1 MSSADVVVL
10 GAGIAGL
17 AAAERLGAA
26 GRHVVVLEAR
36 DRIGGRIHTVDDP
49 VLNHPVELGAEFVH
63 GRPAELVELI
73 RETGLT
79 LETVSE
85 VQQRGA
91 GAGPGSGGA
100 GRRRMPD
107 IRASLATLLEAD
119 RAGSDRP
126 VADLIREREA
136 LLARPGEFQGVIQYL
151 EGFHAA
157 DLSRLGT
164 RALAE
169 NESAED
175 DDGDSPHRIREGYGA
190 LVRRLA
196 QRWDHARVEVRLGSV
211 VTAVAWQAGQVRVTV
226 LTSSDGR
233 SDEVAAPRA
242 VIALPLPVVKRMVGG
257 GSAGGLAPRP
267 AGWADALGALHM
279 GAALRVVIGFDTRWW
294 APDGKAGPGFV
305 FGGSEPFPVWWTAL
319 PSLAPVLTGWA
330 GGPRAAALTGRGEA
344 ALLRAA
350 LDSLGSVFGRDVA
363 ELRSRSRLVYAHDW
377 SADPFAGGAYSYGG
391 VGAIEARRALVEPV
405 AGTLFLA
412 GEAVAQQGRNAT
424 VHGALISGR
433 EAAAA
438 VLAES

>member
-1 MSSADVVVL
+1 MPSADVVVL

-17 AAAERLGAA
+17 GAAERLGAA
-26 GRHVVVLEAR
+26 GRRVVVLEAR

-49 VLNHPVELGAEFVH
+49 GLNHPIELGAEFVH
-63 GRPAELVELI
+63 GRPKELVELI
-73 RETGLT
+73 REAGLT

-91 GAGPGSGGA
+91 GSGPGIAGA

-107 IRASLATLLEAD
+107 IRVSLATLLEAD
-119 RAGSDRP
+119 RAGPDRP
-126 VADLIREREA
+126 VADLIRERET

-196 QRWDHARVEVRLGSV
+196 ERWDHARVEVRLGSV
-211 VTAVAWQAGQVRVTV
+211 VTTVAWRAGQVRVTV
-226 LTSSDGR
+226 LTSDGR
-233 SDEVAAPRA
+233 TEEVAAPRV
-242 VIALPLPVVKRMVGG
+242 VIALPLPVIKRMVGG
-257 GSAGGLAPRP
+257 GRAGGLDPRP
-267 AGWADALGALHM
+267 PGWVDALGALHM
-279 GAALRVVIGFDTRWW
+279 GSALRIVIGFDARWW
-294 APDGKAGPGFV
+294 APDGKPGPGFIY
-305 FGGSEPFPVWWTAL
+305 GGPEPFPVWWSAL

-330 GGPRAAALTGRGEA
+330 GGPRAATLTGRGEA
-344 ALLRAA
+344 TVLRAG
-350 LDSLGSVFGRDVA
+350 LESLASVFGRDVA
-363 ELRSRSRLVYAHDW
+363 ELRSRSRLAYTHDW

-391 VGAIEARRALVEPV
+391 VGAIEARAMLAQPIE
-405 AGTLFLA
+405 GTLFLA
-412 GEAVAQQGRNAT
+412 GEAVAEKGRNAT
-424 VHGALISGR
+424 VHGALASGR
-433 EAAAA
+433 RAAAQ
-438 VLAES
+438 VLDAG

>member
-1 MSSADVVVL
+1 MPGADVVVL

-17 AAAERLGAA
+17 AAAERLGAT
-26 GRHVVVLEAR
+26 GRRVVVLEAR

-49 VLNHPVELGAEFVH
+49 GLNLPVELGAEFVH
-63 GRPAELVELI
+63 GRPPALVELI

-79 LETVSE
+79 LEAVSDDHR
-85 VQQRGA
+85 RGA
-91 GAGPGSGGA
+91 GARPDRTGA
-100 GRRRMPD
+100 RRMPD
-107 IRASLATLLEAD
+107 IRASLPTLLEAG
-119 RAGSDRP
+119 RAGPDCP
-126 VADLIREREA
+126 VADLIREHGA
-136 LLARPGEFQGVIQYL
+136 LLPPGELEGVIRYL

-157 DLSRLGT
+157 DLSRMGT

-196 QRWDHARVEVRLGSV
+196 DRWDHARVDVRLGAV
-211 VTAVAWQAGQVRVTV
+211 VTAIGWRAGSVRVAV
-226 LTSSDGR
+226 LASDGGTE
-233 SDEVAAPRA
+233 EVAAPRA
-242 VIALPLPVVKRMVGG
+242 VIALPLTVLKRLVVGG
-257 GSAGGLAPRP
+257 GAGALEPRP
-267 AGWADALGALHM
+267 PGWVDALGALEM
-279 GAALRVVIGFDTRWW
+279 GAALRVVIGFDDRWW
-294 APDGKAGPGFV
+294 APDGKPGPTFV
-305 FGGSEPFPVWWTAL
+305 HGGPEPFPVWWSAL
-319 PSLAPVLTGWA
+319 PAYSPVLTGWA

-350 LDSLGSVFGRDVA
+350 LDSLASVFGRDVA
-363 ELRSRSRLVYAHDW
+363 ELRSRSRLAYAHDW

-412 GEAVAQQGRNAT
+412 GEAVAQHGRNAT

-438 VLAES
+438 LLAQS

>member
-1 MSSADVVVL
+1 MPSADVVVL

-26 GRHVVVLEAR
+26 GRRVVVLEAR

-49 VLNHPVELGAEFVH
+49 GLNVPVELGAEFVH
-63 GRPAELVELI
+63 GLPVELVELI

-79 LETVSE
+79 LEAVSE
-85 VQQRGA
+85 VQER
-91 GAGPGSGGA
+91 GA

-119 RAGSDRP
+119 RAGPDRP
-126 VADLIREREA
+126 VADLIRERET

-169 NESAED
+169 NESAEN

-196 QRWDHARVEVRLGSV
+196 DRWDHARVEVRLGSV
-211 VTAVAWQAGQVRVTV
+211 VTAVAWRAGQVRVTV
-226 LTSSDGR
+226 VASDGR
-233 SDEVAAPRA
+233 TEVVVAPR
-242 VIALPLPVVKRMVGG
+242 VVVALPLPVVKRMVGG
-257 GSAGGLAPRP
+257 GSAGGLDPRP
-267 AGWADALGALHM
+267 PGWVDALHALHM
-279 GAALRVVIGFDTRWW
+279 GAALRVMIGFDTRWW
-294 APDGKAGPGFV
+294 APDGKPGPGFV

-350 LDSLGSVFGRDVA
+350 LDSLASVFGRDVA
-363 ELRSRSRLVYAHDW
+363 ELRSRSRLAYAHDW

-391 VGAIEARRALVEPV
+391 VGGIEARRALVEPV
-405 AGTLFLA
+405 AGTLYLA
-412 GEAVAQQGRNAT
+412 GEAVAQHGRNAT

-438 VLAES
+438 LLSQS

>member
-1 MSSADVVVL
+1 MPSADVVVL

-26 GRHVVVLEAR
+26 GQRVVVLEAR

-49 VLNHPVELGAEFVH
+49 GLNVPVELGAEFVH
-63 GRPAELVELI
+63 GLPAELVELI

-79 LETVSE
+79 LEAVSE
-85 VQQRGA
+85 VQERGA
-91 GAGPGSGGA
+91 GSGPGIAGA

-119 RAGSDRP
+119 RAGPDRP
-126 VADLIREREA
+126 VADLIREREV

-169 NESAED
+169 NESAEN

-196 QRWDHARVEVRLGSV
+196 DRWDHARVEVRLGSV
-211 VTAVAWQAGQVRVTV
+211 VTAVAWRAGQVRVTV
-226 LTSSDGR
+226 VASDGR
-233 SDEVAAPRA
+233 TEEVVAPR
-242 VIALPLPVVKRMVGG
+242 VVVALPLAVVKRMMGG
-257 GSAGGLAPRP
+257 GSAGGLDPP
-267 AGWADALGALHM
+267 PPGWVDALRALHM
-279 GAALRVVIGFDTRWW
+279 GAALRIVIGFDTRWW
-294 APDGKAGPGFV
+294 APDGKPGPGFV
-305 FGGSEPFPVWWTAL
+305 YGGPEPFPVWWSAL

-350 LDSLGSVFGRDVA
+350 LDSLASVFGRDVA
-363 ELRSRSRLVYAHDW
+363 ELRSRSRLAYAHDW

-391 VGAIEARRALVEPV
+391 VGGIEARRALVVPV
-405 AGTLFLA
+405 AGTLYLA
-412 GEAVAQQGRNAT
+412 GEAVAQHGRNAT

-438 VLAES
+438 LLSQS

>member
-1 MSSADVVVL
+1 MPSADVVVL

-26 GRHVVVLEAR
+26 GRRVVVLEAR

-49 VLNHPVELGAEFVH
+49 GLKLPIELGAEFVH
-63 GRPAELVELI
+63 GRPKELVELI

-79 LETVSE
+79 LEAVSE
-85 VQQRGA
+85 DRRPGTGSRAGSANAVQ
-91 GAGPGSGGA
+91 
-100 GRRRMPD
+100 RRMPD

-119 RAGSDRP
+119 RAGPDRP
-126 VADLIREREA
+126 VADLIREHSA
-136 LLARPGEFQGVIQYL
+136 LLARPGEVEGVIRYL

-190 LVRRLA
+190 LVRRLVE
-196 QRWDHARVEVRLGSV
+196 RWDHARVEVRLGAV
-211 VTAVAWQAGQVRVTV
+211 VTALAWRAGQVRVTV
-226 LTSSDGR
+226 LASDGR
-233 SDEVAAPRA
+233 TEEVAAPRA

-257 GSAGGLAPRP
+257 GSAGGLDPRP
-267 AGWADALGALHM
+267 PGWVDALGALHM
-279 GAALRVVIGFDTRWW
+279 GAALRIMIGFDTRWW
-294 APDGKAGPGFV
+294 APDGKPGPGFV
-305 FGGSEPFPVWWTAL
+305 YGGPEPFPVWWSAL
-319 PSLAPVLTGWA
+319 PSRAPVLTGWA
-330 GGPRAAALTGRGEA
+330 GGPRALALTGRGEA

-350 LDSLGSVFGRDVA
+350 LDSLASVFGRDVA
-363 ELRSRSRLVYAHDW
+363 ELRSRSRLAYAHDW

-391 VGAIEARRALVEPV
+391 VGAIEARRALAEPV

-412 GEAVAQQGRNAT
+412 GEAVAQHGRNAT

-438 VLAES
+438 VLAQS

>member
-1 MSSADVVVL
+1 MPSADVVVL
-10 GAGIAGL
+10 GAGMAGL

-26 GRHVVVLEAR
+26 GRRVVVLEAR

-49 VLNHPVELGAEFVH
+49 GLNVPVELGAEFVH
-63 GRPAELVELI
+63 GLPAELVELI

-79 LETVSE
+79 LEAVSE
-85 VQQRGA
+85 IQER
-91 GAGPGSGGA
+91 GAGPGPGIAGA

-119 RAGSDRP
+119 RAGPDRP
-126 VADLIREREA
+126 VADLIRERET

-196 QRWDHARVEVRLGSV
+196 DRWDHARVEVRLGSV
-211 VTAVAWQAGQVRVTV
+211 VTAIAWRAGQVRVTV
-226 LTSSDGR
+226 VTSDGR
-233 SDEVAAPRA
+233 TEEVAAPRA
-242 VIALPLPVVKRMVGG
+242 VVALPLTVVKRLMGG
-257 GSAGGLAPRP
+257 GSAGGLDPRP
-267 AGWADALGALHM
+267 PGWVDALRALHT
-279 GAALRVVIGFDTRWW
+279 GAALRIVIGFDTRWW
-294 APDGKAGPGFV
+294 APDGKPGPGFV
-305 FGGSEPFPVWWTAL
+305 YGGPEPFPVWWSAL

-350 LDSLGSVFGRDVA
+350 LDSLGSVFGRDVG
-363 ELRSRSRLVYAHDW
+363 ELRSRSRLAYAHDW

-391 VGAIEARRALVEPV
+391 VGAIEARATLVQPID
-405 AGTLFLA
+405 GTLFLA
-412 GEAVAQQGRNAT
+412 GEAVAEKGRNAT
-424 VHGALISGR
+424 VHGALASGR
-433 EAAAA
+433 RAAARVVDA
-438 VLAES
+438 G

>member
-49 VLNHPVELGAEFVH
+49 GLHHPVELGAEFVH

-91 GAGPGSGGA
+91 GSASGSRGA

-119 RAGSDRP
+119 RAGPDRP

-169 NESAED
+169 NELAED

-196 QRWDHARVEVRLGSV
+196 EGWDHARVEVRLGSV
-211 VTAVAWQAGQVRVTV
+211 VTAVAWRSGYVRATV
-226 LTSSDGR
+226 LTSGGST
-233 SDEVAAPRA
+233 EQVAAPR
-242 VIALPLPVVKRMVGG
+242 VVFALPLPVVKRMVGG
-257 GSAGGLAPRP
+257 GSAGGLDPRP
-267 AGWADALGALHM
+267 PGWVDALCALHM
-279 GAALRVVIGFDTRWW
+279 GAALRVMIGFDTRWW
-294 APDGKAGPGFV
+294 APDGKPGPGFV
-305 FGGSEPFPVWWTAL
+305 YGGSEPFPVWWTAL

-330 GGPRAAALTGRGEA
+330 GGPRAAVLTGRGEA

-350 LDSLGSVFGRDVA
+350 LDSLASVFGCDVA
-363 ELRSRSRLVYAHDW
+363 ELRSRSRLAYAHDW

-391 VGAIEARRALVEPV
+391 VGAIEARRALVDPV

-412 GEAVAQQGRNAT
+412 GEAVAQYGRNAT

-438 VLAES
+438 LLAQS

>member
-1 MSSADVVVL
+1 MPSADVVVL

-26 GRHVVVLEAR
+26 GRRVVVLEAR

-49 VLNHPVELGAEFVH
+49 GLNVPVELGAEFVH
-63 GRPAELVELI
+63 GLPAELVELV

-79 LETVSE
+79 LEAVSE
-85 VQQRGA
+85 VQERGA
-91 GAGPGSGGA
+91 GSGRGIAGA
-100 GRRRMPD
+100 GQRRMPD
-107 IRASLATLLEAD
+107 IRVSLATLLEAD
-119 RAGSDRP
+119 HAGPDRP
-126 VADLIREREA
+126 VADLIRERETW
-136 LLARPGEFQGVIQYL
+136 LARPGEFQGVIQYL

-196 QRWDHARVEVRLGSV
+196 DRWDHARVEVRLGSV
-211 VTAVAWQAGQVRVTV
+211 VTAVAWRAGQVRVTV
-226 LTSSDGR
+226 VTSDGHTE
-233 SDEVAAPRA
+233 EVAAPR
-242 VIALPLPVVKRMVGG
+242 VVVALPLTVVKRMMGG
-257 GSAGGLAPRP
+257 GSAGGMDPP
-267 AGWADALGALHM
+267 PTGWVDALRALHM
-279 GAALRVVIGFDTRWW
+279 GAALRIVIGFDTRWW
-294 APDGKAGPGFV
+294 APDGKPGPGFIY
-305 FGGSEPFPVWWTAL
+305 GGPEPFPVWWSAL

-330 GGPRAAALTGRGEA
+330 GGPRAAAVNGRGEA
-344 ALLRAA
+344 TLLRAA

-363 ELRSRSRLVYAHDW
+363 ELRSRSRLAYAHDW

-391 VGAIEARRALVEPV
+391 VGAIEARRALVKPV

-412 GEAVAQQGRNAT
+412 GEAVAQHGRNAT

-433 EAAAA
+433 DAAAA
-438 VLAES
+438 VLAQS

>member
-1 MSSADVVVL
+1 MPSADVVVL

-26 GRHVVVLEAR
+26 GRRVVVLEAR

-49 VLNHPVELGAEFVH
+49 GLNVPVELGAEFVH
-63 GRPAELVELI
+63 GLPAELVELI

-79 LETVSE
+79 LEAVSE
-85 VQQRGA
+85 VQERGA
-91 GAGPGSGGA
+91 GSGPGIAGA

-107 IRASLATLLEAD
+107 IRTSLATLLEAD
-119 RAGSDRP
+119 RAGPDRP

-169 NESAED
+169 NESAEN

-196 QRWDHARVEVRLGSV
+196 DRWDHARVEVRLGSV
-211 VTAVAWQAGQVRVTV
+211 VTAVAWRAGQVRVTV
-226 LTSSDGR
+226 VASDGR
-233 SDEVAAPRA
+233 TEEVMAPR
-242 VIALPLPVVKRMVGG
+242 VVVALPLAVVKRMMGG
-257 GSAGGLAPRP
+257 GSAGGLDPRP
-267 AGWADALGALHM
+267 PGWVDALRALHM
-279 GAALRVVIGFDTRWW
+279 GTALRIVIGFDTRWW
-294 APDGKAGPGFV
+294 APDGKPGPGFV
-305 FGGSEPFPVWWTAL
+305 YGGPEPFPVWWSAL

-350 LDSLGSVFGRDVA
+350 LDSLASVFGRDVA
-363 ELRSRSRLVYAHDW
+363 ELRSRSRLAYAHDW

-391 VGAIEARRALVEPV
+391 VGGIEARRALVEPV
-405 AGTLFLA
+405 AGTLYLA
-412 GEAVAQQGRNAT
+412 GEAVAQHGRNAT

-438 VLAES
+438 LLSQS